1 MRNIIEYAAPA
12 WPQNPVR
19 KLSINLIGT
28 YTEINKGYYE
38 AKKQWTG
45 NFTWSDGQEL
55 VLNRRYDLKKQ
66 IGHGAFGVVMHAID
80 LQTGESVAIKIIKAR
95 NAYTA
100 QAQREIRLLQS
111 LRSVSWS
118 PPQSWG
124 GVRLSP
130 TTGSRPH
137 QYPRPHSYCDPKLDT
152 ENTSNVVELRGTFMY
167 HQHQCLVFE
176 MLSANLYTLL
186 ERVDFHGFS
195 LPLVRKFASQ
205 LFVSLQFLARPD
217 VRVIHTDIKVTEQA
231 NLSLETLDPKP
242 NLASDQRPDPPP
254 LP

>member
-1 MRNIIEYAAPA
+1 
-12 WPQNPVR
+12 
-19 KLSINLIGT
+19 
-28 YTEINKGYYE
+28 
-38 AKKQWTG
+38 
-45 NFTWSDGQEL
+45 
-55 VLNRRYDLKKQ
+55 
-66 IGHGAFGVVMHAID
+66 
-80 LQTGESVAIKIIKAR
+80 
-95 NAYTA
+95 
-100 QAQREIRLLQS
+100 
-111 LRSVSWS
+111 
-118 PPQSWG
+118 
-124 GVRLSP
+124 
-130 TTGSRPH
+130 
-137 QYPRPHSYCDPKLDT
+137 
-152 ENTSNVVELRGTFMY
+152 MY